1 MSESGER
8 ESFLSQWQAEGNFT
22 AGFLRAHALN
32 LSRSR
37 GRSWR
42 FGRMAAGPPGSV
54 HLSTARLPVCHSKT
68 RAERRQSGWIGR
80 QPPARPPNSSAAHRT
95 KYAMCAASAA
105 FGRDR
110 SGALGAPRPWW
121 WWWTGTNSR
130 AHTACCRYSRR
141 SVARFHVHCC
151 YFVLWSCH
159 GGKRGGYMTLA
170 VRVIPHLDFF

>member
-1 MSESGER
+1 
-8 ESFLSQWQAEGNFT
+8 
-22 AGFLRAHALN
+22 
-32 LSRSR
+32 
-37 GRSWR
+37 
-42 FGRMAAGPPGSV
+42 MAAGPPGSV

-68 RAERRQSGWIGR
+68 RAERRQSGGIGW
-80 QPPARPPNSSAAHRT
+80 QLPARPPNSSAAHRT

-141 SVARFHVHCC
+141 SVARFRVHCC

-159 GGKRGGYMTLA
+159 GGKRGGYTTTCCTCARGHWPPPGRERQTTRPRA
-170 VRVIPHLDFF
+170 VRVISTYIICVCSEICFLFLLVG